1 MLAKLNEAG
10 PCWGM
15 LFSMPQETCSAAQ
28 SWKVHWIVQ
37 SIKTL
42 HTRKLKIKQWMQKS
56 SHVKSNLCLSIVPKA
71 LSGVNGSMWELALEW
86 DIEGFKRFKFH
97 DLDCSCFFLVSACF
111 IKCRC
116 DFTVALIAPGSM
128 DRENTVSKLR
138 GIDGF
143 WGQLHAIHC
152 TDGNCSVG
160 CLGVLLHLQ
169 FSLSISQFAKM
180 RSMSDCQTTPN
191 SKVWGDLNDKFWE
204 VRKK

>member
-97 DLDCSCFFLVSACF
+97 DLDCSCFSSFSMFHQMPVWFYCSAHSTRKHGQREHGFKTQGHRWILRPITCNPLHRRKLF
-111 IKCRC
+111 SWVLGCT
-116 DFTVALIAPGSM
+116 FALTIFF
-128 DRENTVSKLR
+128 E
-138 GIDGF
+138 
-143 WGQLHAIHC
+143 H
-152 TDGNCSVG
+152 
-160 CLGVLLHLQ
+160 
-169 FSLSISQFAKM
+169 
-180 RSMSDCQTTPN
+180 
-191 SKVWGDLNDKFWE
+191 
-204 VRKK
+204 